1 VSFYGIVVIAQS
13 LFLILQ
19 FTESTSK
26 SVLNIF
32 TWIELVGILF
42 LVVFYSGTL
51 LLQ

>member
-1 VSFYGIVVIAQS
+1 VAFYGLVFIGQS

-19 FTESTSK
+19 FTESSSK

-32 TWIELVGILF
+32 TWIELIGIIF